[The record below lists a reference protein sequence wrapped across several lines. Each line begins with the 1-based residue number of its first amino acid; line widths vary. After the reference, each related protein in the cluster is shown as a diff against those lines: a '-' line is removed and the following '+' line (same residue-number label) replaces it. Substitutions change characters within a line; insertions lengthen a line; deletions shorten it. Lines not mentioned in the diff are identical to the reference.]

1 MLFYKDMYVCIC
13 MCVCVCVCERVYQ
26 EQRHVF
32 HFYLCICL
40 VFHSYLDGLVS
51 SSDKS
56 DEEREHH
63 VNEQR
68 DERVEVNLQGNRVR
82 LLHWILYAPVWGR
95 DGETHL
101 TEDPDEHAALL
112 HATEGH
118 KHVISIDQREKTL
131 RYQRERAELRKRNKH
146 DPYIMREK
154 THVHVYLY
162 TNTQ

>member
-1 MLFYKDMYVCIC
+1 MHAR
-13 MCVCVCVCERVYQ
+13 VCVWGYQ
-26 EQRHVF
+26 EQKHVF
-32 HFYLCICL
+32 HFYLCLI
-40 VFHSYLDGLVS
+40 FHSYLDGLIS

-56 DEEREHH
+56 DKEREHH

-68 DERVEVNLQGNRVR
+68 DERVEVNLQRNRVC

-95 DGETHL
+95 EGETHL

-131 RYQRERAELRKRNKH
+131 RHQRERAELRKQNKH
-146 DPYIMREK
+146 DQHHI
-154 THVHVYLY
+154 T
-162 TNTQ
+162 